1 MKEAFSSLRKHLI
14 QMRIAY
20 LVLALSLVPSGLIYY
35 RVRKNVEARNQA
47 RLDRV
52 VQDYQAAVEERIP
65 RYVDE
70 MLAVRGLFATSSSV
84 TAEEWQKY
92 VSNLQMEQHYPGIR
106 AMGYLEQVGRDHLT
120 GFVQRMRAR
129 EGQAFRVLPEG
140 DRPLYYPTVY
150 ASRFDS
156 GPPNALGQDHFS
168 NLDRRAALVAARD
181 SGQPTATGKVAF
193 LGQGQDNPSRPGFVI
208 YLPVYRTGT
217 TPATVDGRRA
227 ALQGFICAA
236 FEPEQLMV
244 SIFGR
249 RANPVVG
256 FGIYE
261 GAELTRSHLLYEQYP
276 TIQNVLSGGEAPI
289 TQVITVPVLNRTWS
303 MRFTTLPA
311 FEAESQAY
319 LPILAFGCSLGLS
332 FLLFG
337 ITCVQV
343 NARSRAEKI
352 SADLQQS
359 EAALA
364 AETERLAVTLYSIGD
379 GVITTDTTGRVL
391 SINKVGE
398 QLTGWLQAEASG
410 KTLAELFNIIQE
422 KTRERCPNPVEDVLR
437 TGVVAVPSQPSILI
451 SRDGTERA
459 IADSAAP
466 IRNKA
471 GGIIGVV
478 LVFRDITE
486 KQKSEAELLK
496 ESKLES
502 VGLLAGGIAHDFNNI
517 LLGILGNLS
526 LARMNAHSSEKM
538 LERLLGVEKAAM
550 RAKELTQQLVM
561 FARGGA
567 PIRKQLQLAH
577 IVKEATLFTLHGAS
591 VHCEFSLSPDLW
603 SVEVDEGQFRQ
614 VVHNLVVNAVQAMPE
629 GGKMEVRAENVELT
643 AGFLPP
649 LAAGKYVK
657 ISVLDFGTGI
667 APEHVSRIFDPYF
680 STRKHARGLGLASA
694 YSVIRKHDGQ
704 INVESYVG
712 RGSTF
717 RIYLPASFKPEIVPS
732 HDTDQKRFFG
742 QGRILVMDDEADILT
757 LVREMLQ
764 MMGYEVETAR
774 DGVEAL
780 QRYQTAKQTR
790 QPFAAVIMDLT
801 VPEGM
806 GGKEAIRRLKELD
819 SQVKAIVSSGYSY
832 DPVMANFQEYGFS
845 GVIPKP
851 YVMEDLARVLN
862 EVITKQ
868 QQPSLEPA

>member
-1 MKEAFSSLRKHLI
+1 MEEAFSFLRKHFMQI
-14 QMRIAY
+14 RIAY
-20 LVLALSLVPSGLIYY
+20 LVLGLSLVPAGLIYY
-35 RVRKNVEARNQA
+35 RVRVNVEAKDRA
-47 RLDRV
+47 RFEQV
-52 VQDYQAAVEERIP
+52 VREQQGGIEQRIP

-70 MLAVRGLFATSSSV
+70 MLAVRGLFVASSSV

-92 VSNLQMEQHYPGIR
+92 VSSLQIEQRYPGIR
-106 AMGYLEQVGRDHLT
+106 ALGYLEQVGRDHLT
-120 GFVQRMRAR
+120 GFLQRMRSR
-129 EGQAFRVLPEG
+129 EGQDYRVLPEG
-140 DRPLYYPTVY
+140 DRPVYFPTVY

-156 GPPNALGQDHFS
+156 NLQNGMGRDHFA
-168 NLDRRAALVAARD
+168 NPDRREALTAARD
-181 SGQPTATGKVAF
+181 SGQPTATGKVVL
-193 LGQGQDNPSRPGFVI
+193 LGQDQDNRVHTGFVI
-208 YLPVYRTGT
+208 YLPVYRNGAT
-217 TPATVDGRRA
+217 TATVDERRA
-227 ALQGFICAA
+227 ALQGFICATV
-236 FEPEQLMV
+236 EPEQLLTGIYGKPV
-244 SIFGR
+244 K
-249 RANPVVG
+249 PVVG
-256 FGIYE
+256 FDVYE
-261 GAELTRSHLLYEQYP
+261 GAELTPEWLLYEQ
-276 TIQNVLSGGEAPI
+276 NGSRGRVAHF
-289 TQVITVPVLNRTWS
+289 TQVLTIPVLNRAWT
-303 MRFTTLPA
+303 MRFTTLPS

-319 LPILAFGCSLGLS
+319 LPILASGCSLGLS
-332 FLLFG
+332 LLLFG

-343 NARSRAEKI
+343 NARARAEKV
-352 SADLQQS
+352 SADLQAS

-364 AETERLAVTLYSIGD
+364 TEKERLAVTLYSIGD
-379 GVITTDTTGRVL
+379 GVITTDTTGQVL

-398 QLTGWLQAEASG
+398 QLTGWPQMEALGRS
-410 KTLAELFNIIQE
+410 LAEFFHVVQE
-422 KTRERCPNPVEDVLR
+422 KSRERCPSPVEDVLR
-437 TGVVAVPSQPSILI
+437 TGAIAVPGQVSILI
-451 SRDGTERA
+451 ARDGTERV

-466 IRNKA
+466 IRDRT

-478 LVFRDITE
+478 LVFRDVTE

-517 LLGILGNLS
+517 LLGIIGNLS

-538 LERLLGVEKAAM
+538 LERLAGVEKAAM

-567 PIRKQLQLAH
+567 PIRKQVHLSH
-577 IVKEATLFTLHGAS
+577 IVKDATLFALHGAN
-591 VHCEFSLSPDLW
+591 VHSEFSVPPGLW
-603 SVEVDEGQFRQ
+603 PVEVDEGQFRQ
-614 VVHNLVVNAVQAMPE
+614 VIHNIVLNAVQAMPE
-629 GGKMEVRAENVELT
+629 GGKIEVRAENVEFT
-643 AGFLPP
+643 AGFMPP
-649 LAAGKYVK
+649 LAAGRYVK
-657 ISVLDFGTGI
+657 ISIRDFGTGI
-667 APEHVSRIFDPYF
+667 QPEHISRIFDPYF

-694 YSVIRKHDGQ
+694 YSVVRKHEGQ
-704 INVESYVG
+704 INVESYLA

-717 RIYLPASFKPEIVPS
+717 RIYLPASFKPEAAPS

-780 QRYQTAKQTR
+780 QRYQTAKQSD
-790 QPFAAVIMDLT
+790 QPFVAVIMDLT

-819 SQVKAIVSSGYSY
+819 PQVKAIVSSGYSY

-851 YVMEDLARVLN
+851 YVMEDLGRVLH
-862 EVITKQ
+862 EVISKQ